1 MFGFM
6 LKYSFLFACFLFAL
20 IGCQNNSIQ
29 KLSIEDI
36 NHLQKT
42 IDSIA
47 PDSAILK
54 LKTINIVLKDN
65 ASFPDSLRAHN
76 NYLIGTYFKKRSEMD
91 SAAIYFHHA
100 TDFVKDSV
108 SKNIESVYF
117 YSAWDAYSSL
127 ELYGNCFTITK
138 KYKSILNNEKKFR
151 SLSWALFWEQTTH
164 VKMGQYDKAFDIVQE
179 RVEIAKSKDPKSLP
193 SALAGQADFMYNYLG
208 DKKGAIQIL
217 EELIA
222 EPENLA
228 FSDKRQIYNNYGVY
242 MYYDGDFLKAL
253 SYYKLGLA
261 SAKLENNPNK
271 TNSIANCYNNIAE
284 VNLDLKR
291 YKDASI
297 YLDSVKQLG
306 VANLAKDKQKS
317 LLNYELRLA
326 IESSKSSANTTKI
339 LDEIYNHQDEIYKLQ
354 SKNELIALTKT
365 NERQKVLLQEKQAD
379 QIEKLKL
386 QTRSIIL
393 FVSLILLS
401 VVGLLFYGRRKLK
414 FEKESLQMQQ
424 RLFRSQ
430 MNPHFTYN
438 TLYAIQNEIKKDQ
451 KSAEQY
457 LVKFSRLLRLILEN
471 SMSSY
476 VLLEKEL
483 EAIKKYMD
491 LQLMRMPGK
500 FTYTLELSNME
511 EDEMV
516 FIPPMLLQPIVENS
530 IEHGFKEIDYLGNI
544 TIKMALEDKFIH
556 CSIEDNGVG
565 FSKFDSNHK
574 QSASSSLISDFLV
587 KSTKQ
592 RFKVIEKNQE
602 NYNETGL
609 ITQFLIPYKLTEYD

>member
-6 LKYSFLFACFLFAL
+6 LKYSFLLICFLL
-20 IGCQNNSIQ
+20 LLLGCQNKDIP
-29 KLSIEDI
+29 KLSALEIA
-36 NHLQKT
+36 NTQKT
-42 IDSIA
+42 IDSIS
-47 PDSAILK
+47 PDSAYRVLSRIQKILK
-54 LKTINIVLKDN
+54 TKE
-65 ASFPDSLRAHN
+65 SFPDSLRAQN
-76 NYLIGTYFKKRSEMD
+76 NYLLGNFYKNKSNID
-91 SAAIYFHHA
+91 SAAIYYHNA
-100 TDFVKDSV
+100 TDFVNDTLM
-108 SKNIESVYF
+108 NNRESMYF
-117 YSAWDAYSSL
+117 YSAWEAYSSL
-127 ELYGNCFTITK
+127 GLFGNCFTITEN
-138 KYKSILNNEKKFR
+138 YKSKLNTEKNYR
-151 SLSWALFWEQTTH
+151 SLSWAYFWDQTTH
-164 VKMGQYDKAFDIVQE
+164 IQMGEYDKALEIIE
-179 RVEIAKSKDPKSLP
+179 KRVEIARTKDPKSLP
-193 SALAGQADFMYNYLG
+193 SALAGQADFMYSYLN
-208 DKKGAIQIL
+208 KKDDAIQIL
-217 EELIA
+217 DELIA
-222 EPENLA
+222 KPDELLH
-228 FSDKRQIYNNYGVY
+228 SDKRQIYTNYGVY
-242 MYYDGDFLKAL
+242 MYYANDFIKAL
-253 SYYKLGLA
+253 DYYQKGLE
-261 SAKLENNPNK
+261 SAKLEYNPNSL
-271 TNSIANCYNNIAE
+271 NEIANCYNNIAE
-284 VNLDLKR
+284 VSLDLGR
-291 YKDASI
+291 YEQAKK
-297 YLDSVKQLG
+297 YLDSVKLLG
-306 VANLAKDKQKS
+306 VANLGRDKQKA
-317 LLNYELRLA
+317 LLDYELRLA
-326 IESSKSSANTTKI
+326 VETNKNTESTRQV
-339 LDEIYNHQDEIYKLQ
+339 LDEIYNHQDDAYKLK
-354 SKNELIALTKT
+354 SKNELIALSKV
-365 NERQKVLLQEKQAD
+365 NEREKVLLQEKQVD

-565 FSKFDSNHK
+565 FSKFNSNHK